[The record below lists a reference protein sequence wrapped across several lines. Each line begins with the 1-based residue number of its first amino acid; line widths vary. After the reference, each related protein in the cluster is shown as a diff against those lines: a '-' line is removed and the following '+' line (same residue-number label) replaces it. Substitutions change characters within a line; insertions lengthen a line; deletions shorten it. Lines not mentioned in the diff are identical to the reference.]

1 MSQDIKL
8 DSSKFDIPED
18 AKAGKVFDRLMHINT
33 VITEEGLHEAY
44 YERHDKVFRAV
55 RYYVLMISKAEVF
68 AS

>member
-8 DSSKFDIPED
+8 DSSKFDIPDD

-44 YERHDKVFRAV
+44 YERHDKYSE
-55 RYYVLMISKAEVF
+55 RYGIMF
-68 AS
+68 